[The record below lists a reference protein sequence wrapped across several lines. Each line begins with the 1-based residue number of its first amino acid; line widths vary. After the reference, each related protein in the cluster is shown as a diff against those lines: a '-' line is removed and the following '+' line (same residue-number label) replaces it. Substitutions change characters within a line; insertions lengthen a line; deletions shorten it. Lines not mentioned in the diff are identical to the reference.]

1 VAAAAALTATQQRLA
16 ELPAGTLPDKADCK
30 VLLGTWGTP
39 TVSAKQLTGDINRA
53 AILQAPVA
61 ALHALVEVDPGAN
74 AAAQLAALRGW
85 ALAKSK
91 DELGLPLTKRV
102 RELLDALRPDHTV
115 AGAKAPKRE
124 QLLHMCLDPSF
135 TPRTRVLKRARGGG
149 GLGEGGGGDSDD
161 PDSDEEKSEGADAAP
176 LGPAAGLWDV
186 ALAAS
191 AAKPPDRQLYARRT
205 RCRLLLEVEVLN
217 GTPGGGIHVALLAAV
232 PMFESLPAG
241 KATNRIFLSGMQ
253 PPEFKAD
260 VLGRYAEALGLGTTP
275 SGDAWGTL
283 VVGPYADTD
292 SLAMH
297 FGGRGRQ
304 VIALKKKVP
313 RAGDDENAGAAT
325 AAGSGGG
332 APLAPSTRENLAG
345 AVLLSGHLSDSQPTP
360 VERQTGAA
368 S

>member
-1 VAAAAALTATQQRLA
+1 
-16 ELPAGTLPDKADCK
+16 
-30 VLLGTWGTP
+30 
-39 TVSAKQLTGDINRA
+39 
-53 AILQAPVA
+53 
-61 ALHALVEVDPGAN
+61 
-74 AAAQLAALRGW
+74 
-85 ALAKSK
+85 
-91 DELGLPLTKRV
+91 
-102 RELLDALRPDHTV
+102 
-115 AGAKAPKRE
+115 
-124 QLLHMCLDPSF
+124 MCLDPSF